1 MKLKK
6 KVRNIYSHWYNCKIS
21 NRPSIDFFDLD
32 PVRFVS
38 TLIVR
43 SDRSSSRTV
52 KIVEDDRSS
61 FRLGRTFGTISIKKK
76 GKLRRSQHD
85 YNLRHTKS
93 VCSRYPRLMISG
105 RNWTSFAFFCD
116 PRKITWIIHFYEHS
130 VFSSL
135 TSILE
140 SFEYTILAVRFNN
153 LPCNYRRIR

>member
-43 SDRSSSRTV
+43 SDRFLHRAPWKSWRT
-52 KIVEDDRSS
+52 S
-61 FRLGRTFGTISIKKK
+61 FRLRRTFRTISIKKK